1 MTDEGTASAGLFI
14 TFEGGDGSGK
24 TTQIR
29 RVGQWFTDRGR
40 RVLLTRE
47 PGGTE
52 LGGEIRRLVQH
63 GPEDVD
69 ARTEALLYAAD
80 RAYHVSTVVR
90 PALEDGAVVLSD
102 RYIDSSVAYQGAAR
116 DLGTG
121 EILKLSEWATEG
133 LRPDLTF
140 LLDLPPEVGARRGSG
155 DPDRLEREPGEF
167 HERVRHEY
175 LQLAE
180 EDPDRIVVID
190 AVGTPGQVFS
200 EIRGV
205 LEERFYGH
213 RVDLDEETGP
223 IAPGEP
229 ERAGGGPE
237 PAQPAGL
244 SVGGSASDD
253 AVPDGPASDAPV
265 SPASAARRST
275 DRDGVSPV
283 GTEASEEPSPLGSQ
297 ATLWGDPGEGMLL

>member
-1 MTDEGTASAGLFI
+1 
-14 TFEGGDGSGK
+14 
-24 TTQIR
+24 
-29 RVGQWFTDRGR
+29 
-40 RVLLTRE
+40 
-47 PGGTE
+47 
-52 LGGEIRRLVQH
+52 
-63 GPEDVD
+63 
-69 ARTEALLYAAD
+69 
-80 RAYHVSTVVR
+80 
-90 PALEDGAVVLSD
+90 VVLSD

-190 AVGTPGQVFS
+190 AVGTPDQVFS

-223 IAPGEP
+223 VAPDEP
-229 ERAGGGPE
+229 ERVGGGQE
-237 PAQPAGL
+237 PAQPAGP

-253 AVPDGPASDAPV
+253 AVPDDPTSGGPVP
-265 SPASAARRST
+265 PASAARRT
-275 DRDGVSPV
+275 AGRDGVSPV
-283 GTEASEEPSPLGSQ
+283 GAVISEEPSPLGSQ